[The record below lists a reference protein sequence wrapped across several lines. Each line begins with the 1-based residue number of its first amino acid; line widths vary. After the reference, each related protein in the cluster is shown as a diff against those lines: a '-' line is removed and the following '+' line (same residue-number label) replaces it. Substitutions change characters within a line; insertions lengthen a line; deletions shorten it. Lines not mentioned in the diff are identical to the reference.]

1 MARYIGP
8 KHKLQRSFG
17 EDLGLKTNAVKV
29 ARRLAVAPGQHGH
42 KGHKKLSDYGMQL
55 KEKQKLRITYGVMEK
70 QMHKYYEV
78 ATKTPASTGVA
89 LLKLLERRL
98 DNVVYRLGFAPTRA
112 SARQLVGHNH
122 VKINGKKASIA
133 SMMVK
138 MGDVITLKDKTLKI
152 PVVAAMLEDKNKNVP
167 IWLEKSAAVG
177 KVVRFP
183 ERDEIDTVVN
193 EQLIVEY
200 YSR

>member
-8 KHKLQRSFG
+8 KQRLQRKLG

-29 ARRLAVAPGQHGH
+29 ARRLAVGPGQHGH
-42 KGHKKLSDYGMQL
+42 KGHRKLSDYGQQL

-70 QMHKYYEV
+70 QMLKYYNI
-78 ATKTPASTGVA
+78 ATKTPASTGTA

-98 DNVVYRLGFAPTRA
+98 DNVVYRLGFVPTRA
-112 SARQLVGHNH
+112 AARQLVAHNH
-122 VKINGKKASIA
+122 VKLNGKKAAVPSIL
-133 SMMVK
+133 VK
-138 MGDVITLKDKTLKI
+138 IGDVVSLKDKTLKI
-152 PVVAAMLEDKNKNVP
+152 PIVVKMLEDKNKNIPV
-167 IWLEKSAAVG
+167 WLERAGNSG
-177 KVVRFP
+177 KIVRFP
-183 ERDEIDTVVN
+183 ERDEINTIVN

>member
-1 MARYIGP
+1 MARYFGP
-8 KHKLQRSFG
+8 KQRLQRKLG

-42 KGHKKLSDYGMQL
+42 KGHRKLSDYGQQL
-55 KEKQKLRITYGVMEK
+55 REKQKLRITYGVMEK

-78 ATKTPASTGVA
+78 ATKTPASTGTA

-98 DNVVYRLGFAPTRA
+98 DNVIYRLGFAPTRA
-112 SARQLVGHNH
+112 SARQLVAHNH
-122 VKINGKKASIA
+122 VKLNEKKAAVPSIL
-133 SMMVK
+133 VK
-138 MGDVITLKDKTLKI
+138 IGDVVSLKDKTLKI
-152 PVVAAMLEDKNKNVP
+152 PVVAKMLEDKNKNVP
-167 IWLEKSAAVG
+167 VWLERAGNSG
-177 KVVRFP
+177 KISRFP
-183 ERDEIDTVVN
+183 ERDEIDTIVN

>member
-8 KHKLQRSFG
+8 KQKLQRSFG

-29 ARRLAVAPGQHGH
+29 GRRLAVAPGQHGH
-42 KGHKKLSDYGMQL
+42 KGHKKMSDYGLQL
-55 KEKQKLRITYGVMEK
+55 KEKQKLRVTYGVMEK
-70 QMHKYYEV
+70 QMLRYYEV

-133 SMMVK
+133 SMSVK
-138 MGDVITLKDKTLKI
+138 IGDVISLKDKTLKI

-183 ERDEIDTVVN
+183 EREEIDTVVN
-193 EQLIVEY
+193 EQLIVEF

>member
-8 KHKLQRSFG
+8 KLKLQRAIG
-17 EDLGLKTNAVKV
+17 EDLNLKTNSVKS
-29 ARRLAVAPGQHGH
+29 ARRLLVGPGQHGH
-42 KGHKKLSDYGMQL
+42 KGHRKMSDYGLQL
-55 KEKQKLRITYGVMEK
+55 KEKQKVRITYGVMEK
-70 QMHKYYEV
+70 QMLKYYET
-78 ATKTPASTGVA
+78 ATKTPASTGTA

-112 SARQLVGHNH
+112 AARQLVAHNH
-122 VKINGKKASIA
+122 VKLNNKKAAVPSII
-133 SMMVK
+133 VK
-138 MGDVITLKDKTLKI
+138 IGDVVSLKDKTLKI
-152 PVVAAMLEDKNKNVP
+152 PIVASMLEDKNKNVP
-167 IWLEKSAAVG
+167 IWLERAGNSG

-183 ERDEIDTVVN
+183 ERDEIDINVN

>member
-8 KHKLQRSFG
+8 KQKLQRAFG

-42 KGHKKLSDYGMQL
+42 KGHKKMSDYGMQL
-55 KEKQKLRITYGVMEK
+55 KEKQKLRVTYGVMEK
-70 QMHKYYEV
+70 QMRKYYDV
-78 ATKTPASTGVA
+78 ATKTPASTGIA
-89 LLKLLERRL
+89 LIKLLERRL

-122 VKINGKKASIA
+122 VTLNGKKASIP
-133 SMMVK
+133 SMLVK
-138 MGDVITLKDKTLKI
+138 MGDVVALKDKTLKI
-152 PVVAAMLEDKNKNVP
+152 PVVAKMLEDKNKNVP
-167 IWLEKSAAVG
+167 IWLEKQAAIG
-177 KVVRFP
+177 KVARFP

>member
-8 KHKLQRSFG
+8 KQKLQRSFG

-29 ARRLAVAPGQHGH
+29 ARRLAVLPGQHGH
-42 KGHKKLSDYGMQL
+42 KGRKKLSDYGQQL
-55 KEKQKLRITYGVMEK
+55 KEKQKLRVTYGIMEK
-70 QMHKYYEV
+70 QMRKYYEV
-78 ATKTPASTGVA
+78 ATKTPASTGTA

-112 SARQLVGHNH
+112 SARQLVGHNN
-122 VKINGKKASIA
+122 VQINGKKASIP
-133 SMMVK
+133 SMLVK
-138 MGDVITLKDKTLKI
+138 MGDVISLKEKATKI
-152 PVVAAMLEDKNKNVP
+152 PQIAACLEDKNKNVP
-167 IWLEKSAAVG
+167 IWLEKQATSG
-177 KVVRFP
+177 KIARFP

>member
-8 KHKLQRSFG
+8 KHRLQRKLG

-42 KGHKKLSDYGMQL
+42 KGHRKLSDYGQQL
-55 KEKQKLRITYGVMEK
+55 REKQKLRITYGVMEK
-70 QMHKYYEV
+70 QMHKYYLV
-78 ATKTPASTGVA
+78 ATKTPASTGTA

-112 SARQLVGHNH
+112 AARQLVAHNH
-122 VKINGKKASIA
+122 VKLNDKKAAIPSIV
-133 SMMVK
+133 VK
-138 MGDVITLKDKTLKI
+138 IGDVVSLKDKTLKI
-152 PVVAAMLEDKNKNVP
+152 PVVAKMLEDKNKNIP
-167 IWLEKSAAVG
+167 IWLEKQANSG
-177 KVVRFP
+177 KIARFP
-183 ERDEIDTVVN
+183 ERDEIDTIVN